1 MRRSQITQ
9 ICLAIAL
16 LLVAAV
22 PALAQAKTPSDEQVN
37 AELRE
42 RAVEVM
48 RDTLANE
55 YQWVKVHAAEYL
67 LSLQYSD
74 GVRAAFEQEL
84 ERHVEE
90 PQYRIGI
97 WRVLTRSSVA
107 PTDRDR
113 WLEQIRSA
121 RVDLEGPDR
130 LHATETLAKLN
141 YFASAVEIPLL
152 EQDARSDDGPMAAFA
167 MCILVH
173 SGLTEYEAKLAELLR
188 SEDER
193 TRLCAAYS
201 IRFIEGISQDTFSVL
216 LEAAN
221 GENAESSAKAYLL
234 SSAYFQSENVEK
246 LALFRSA
253 LREYAENGTTAE
265 KTESIAALGERGGE
279 RELPLLISLLDDPE
293 ADVRAAAAHSILRI
307 GRRVPHLLSAL
318 DWTAIVMYFAVMI
331 AVGWYYSRRTKTEEE
346 YMLGGRKMN
355 PITVGFSMF
364 ASLLSTL
371 TYLSIPG
378 EMMKH
383 GPMIISQYLVFPLI
397 FLVIGFVL
405 IPIIMKQN
413 VSSAYEILEINL
425 GPSVRVLG
433 AVFFLLLRFMWMA
446 LIIYATSSKVLVPL
460 LQLDESYTPLVCVV
474 LGAVTISYTSMGGI
488 RAVVM
493 SDVIQTAILFGG
505 AILTIA
511 LITIN
516 MGGVSAWWPTGWPGH
531 WDPIKVMYDPDAR
544 ITVAGAMTSAFVWYI
559 CTAGSDQVAIQRY
572 LATRDVK
579 SARRVMMT
587 SLSTDILVGMFLAT
601 LGVALWSYFH
611 SNPHMLPDSYATLQ
625 NADTLFPRYISLGLP
640 AGISGL
646 VIAGLLAAAMSSLSS
661 GVNSSSLV
669 ITVDFIERFGKG
681 KQLDN
686 EKANLRRAKW
696 VTVFVGVFVIV
707 LSIATGMVGGNLL
720 EVVFKVVNLL
730 VAPLF
735 VLFFMALFVPWA
747 NSFGAIVAGLCSVAM
762 AVSIAY
768 GEVMGLSF
776 IWIMPMA
783 LLVGIVVGPIVSL
796 VPISRRPA

>member
-1 MRRSQITQ
+1 MYFF
-9 ICLAIAL
+9 LAL
-16 LLVAAV
+16 LFATHASAQPETRSGNAV
-22 PALAQAKTPSDEQVN
+22 NEQ
-37 AELRE
+37 LRL
-42 RAVEVM
+42 RAVEVL

-55 YQWVKVHAAEYL
+55 EQWVKVHAAEQL
-67 LSLQYSD
+67 LSLRYVD
-74 GVRAAFEQEL
+74 GVVEAFQSEL
-84 ERHVEE
+84 ERHVDE

-97 WRVLTRSSVA
+97 WRVLARGA
-107 PTDRDR
+107 AGPQDRDQWIDR
-113 WLEQIRSA
+113 IRSA
-121 RVDLEGPDR
+121 RVALDGPDR

-141 YFASAVEIPLL
+141 YVANADEIPRL

-167 MCILVH
+167 LCILVH
-173 SGLTEYEAKLAELLR
+173 SGRTEYEADLAGLLR

-201 IRFIEGISQDTFSVL
+201 LRHIEGISQQTLSVL
-216 LEAAN
+216 DDVATHETEGSTAR
-221 GENAESSAKAYLL
+221 AYVL
-234 SSAYFQSENVEK
+234 SSLLYHVEAETTIAQLK
-246 LALFRSA
+246 RALE
-253 LREYAENGTTAE
+253 EYVTNGTTAE
-265 KTESIAALGERGGE
+265 KTEALAALGERGDE
-279 RELPLLISLLDDPE
+279 RDLPLLMESLDDSE
-293 ADVRAAAAHSILRI
+293 ADVRAAAAYSILRI
-307 GRRVPHLLSAL
+307 GRRVPHLLGML
-318 DWTAIVMYFAVMI
+318 DWAVIAVYFALMLT
-331 AVGWYYSRRTKTEEE
+331 VGWYYSRRTSTEEE
-346 YMLGGRKMN
+346 YMLGGRTMN

-371 TYLSIPG
+371 TYLSFPG

-383 GPMIISQYLVFPLI
+383 GPMIVAQYLVFPLI

-405 IPIIMKQN
+405 IPVIMKQK

-425 GPSVRVLG
+425 GSSVRILG

-446 LIIYATSSKVLVPL
+446 LIIYATSSKVLIPL
-460 LQLDESYTPLVCVV
+460 LQLDPSYTPVVCIV
-474 LGAVTISYTSMGGI
+474 LGVITISYTSMGGL

-493 SDVIQTAILFGG
+493 SDVIQTAVLFGG
-505 AILTIA
+505 AILA
-511 LITIN
+511 VVLITVN
-516 MGGVSAWWPTGWPGH
+516 MGGVRAWWPTEWSPH
-531 WDPIKVMYDPDAR
+531 WDPVKVMYDPSAR

-572 LATRDVK
+572 LATRDVR

-587 SLSTDILVGMFLAT
+587 SLSTDILVGLFLSM
-601 LGVALWSYFH
+601 LGLALWSYFQA
-611 SNPHMLPDSYATLQ
+611 NPQMLPDKYASLQ
-625 NADTLFPRYISLGLP
+625 NADVLFPRYISLGLP

-681 KQLDN
+681 ANAVD

-696 VTVFVGVFVIV
+696 VTVFVGVSVII
-707 LSIATGMVGGNLL
+707 LSIAAGSVGGNLL

-735 VLFFMALFVPWA
+735 VLFFMALFIPWA
-747 NSFGAIVAGLCSVAM
+747 TSLGAIVAGLSSVAM
-762 AVSIAY
+762 AVAIAY
-768 GEVMGLSF
+768 GGFMGLSF

-783 LLVGIVVGPIVSL
+783 LLVGVVVGPAVSL
-796 VPISRRPA
+796 IPIPKRTGVS